1 MERAV
6 LPAAIAVKQGECRL
20 GRAGRWPRNSCTD
33 SPGWRMLMGV
43 LAGEAGA
50 CHGVGNRVAFGGV
63 GRSALKGPA
72 GSSGRLV

>member
-1 MERAV
+1 
-6 LPAAIAVKQGECRL
+6 
-20 GRAGRWPRNSCTD
+20 
-33 SPGWRMLMGV
+33 MLMGV
-43 LAGEAGA
+43 PAGEAGA